1 MPRTRNVVTVR
12 VESKSLIQKFR
23 NLGENARDEL
33 KLALQESGKIVRNRA
48 RTHHR
53 YKTRSGALERATR
66 YRYRSDHDGG
76 YVNVYIDNSIA
87 PHGKWVH
94 NGARPH
100 IIRAKR
106 AKKLVFYWERMG
118 KKFVGPQVSH
128 PGIGNRAG
136 GYTNS
141 DRMPDDFIERSYR
154 MSRKEINNVF
164 RMHMNQAIQRSGIKN
179 G

>member
-1 MPRTRNVVTVR
+1 MLRARNVVTVR

-53 YKTRSGALERATR
+53 YKTRSGTLERATR
-66 YRYRSDHDGG
+66 YRYHSNRSGG
-76 YVNVYIDNSIA
+76 YVNVYIDNSVA
-87 PHGKWVH
+87 PYGKWVH

-100 IIRAKR
+100 IIKAKR

-118 KKFVGPQVSH
+118 KTFVGSKVFH
-128 PGIGNRAG
+128 PGIGHRAN
-136 GYTNS
+136 GYTNANK
-141 DRMPDDFIERSYR
+141 MPDDFIDRAYR
-154 MSRKEINNVF
+154 MSRKEINNIF
-164 RMHMNQAIQRSGIKN
+164 RTHMNKAIQKG